1 MKLSGWRQWTILAIF
16 AVVVTVTGLF
26 TVRTIRRT
34 IYWRRHHNE
43 QIRPW
48 MSVPY
53 VAHAHRLP
61 PKVLY
66 DALGIPPVPHDR
78 RPLKQIAREKNVAVE
93 ELIATLERTIAEANQ
108 PTLPP
113 APSFP
118 SPGRSP

>member
-1 MKLSGWRQWTILAIF
+1 MKLTGWRQWTILAIF
-16 AVVVTVTGLF
+16 AVVVMVTGLF

-53 VAHAHRLP
+53 VAHSHRLP

-66 DALGIPPVPHDR
+66 DALGIPQTPHDR
-78 RPLKQIAREKNVAVE
+78 RPLRQIAREKNVTVE
-93 ELIATLERTIAEANQ
+93 EIIATLERTIAEAKQ